1 MAVTSGQAP
10 PSPPR
15 PRSIRS
21 IPNVAL
27 AARPSGEVSPAGT
40 IPSAART
47 PSGSSPAPATTK
59 VGGRDGAQGL
69 EYENPYS
76 TGSPGGSTS
85 GATLVRATGFR
96 PSTNRPHPSRMRA
109 YPALN
114 SAKPSKLNGHGDRS
128 SIPQRAAL
136 DRPSEA

>member
-1 MAVTSGQAP
+1 NA
-10 PSPPR
+10 
-15 PRSIRS
+15 
-21 IPNVAL
+21 AL
-27 AARPSGEVSPAGT
+27 AAMASGEVSPART

-59 VGGRDGAQGL
+59 VGGSDGAQGL

-76 TGSPGGSTS
+76 TGSPGGSAS
-85 GATLVRATGFR
+85 GATLVRATGFT

-114 SAKPSKLNGHGDRS
+114 SGRP
-128 SIPQRAAL
+128 PQRHRAGG
-136 DRPSEA
+136 R